1 MRILNLIFWVLF
13 LTGVVTFLLIINSI
27 ESKLQFANIY
37 LVILSF
43 IAGYWTKSIP
53 AIYKNEKKEYKKD
66 NESPYKSKS

>member
-13 LTGVVTFLLIINSI
+13 LTGFVTFLLIINST

-53 AIYKNEKKEYKKD
+53 AIYENVKQEYKKD
-66 NESPYKSKS
+66 NVSPYKSKS